1 MAYNKKNNVQVYPS
15 KVRIVP
21 NCKLAKTI
29 NNLSD
34 NQFDNMITNGN
45 ERKIRE
51 VNKHKKFGDVFSTY
65 KLVLNDEE
73 CDVSDPLNEFD
84 RAVLSVCISEWEA
97 GNRYTTP
104 AIIYRGLTGKV
115 NKNTDAMPSK
125 DQYATIINS
134 VKKMITITLDTD
146 LSDVNEKLNYNDGQ
160 QQKIF
165 SPLLPACLVSNYING
180 QLVDEVIYFDRESPI
195 MEIARPRK
203 QLLTFNAE
211 LLDIPKQQNTP
222 RNITAK
228 NYVLC
233 RILEIKLHRLTP
245 SITFADVFQKCQI
258 ENADNQIKRR
268 VRDLVVAFMEH
279 LKSKGEIRN
288 FEITKKA
295 QSFYSVKFSYKS
307 KAAPRKPKIVIENGS
322 ANSNYYAGL

>member
-97 GNRYTTP
+97 GNRHTTP
-104 AIIYRGLTGKV
+104 AIILRGLTGKTGI
-115 NKNTDAMPSK
+115 KGKGKIHK
-125 DQYATIINS
+125 DQYAAIINS
-134 VKKMITITLDTD
+134 IKKMMGITLDTD
-146 LSDVNEKLNYNDGQ
+146 LSDVNEKLNYNDGKQ
-160 QQKIF
+160 QTITEHI
-165 SPLLPACLVSNYING
+165 LPCKLISTSING
-180 QLVDEVIYFDRESPI
+180 QPIEDVIFFLDESPI
-195 MEIARPRK
+195 MKIARDRK
-203 QLLTFNAE
+203 
-211 LLDIPKQQNTP
+211 
-222 RNITAK
+222 
-228 NYVLC
+228 
-233 RILEIKLHRLTP
+233 
-245 SITFADVFQKCQI
+245 
-258 ENADNQIKRR
+258 
-268 VRDLVVAFMEH
+268 
-279 LKSKGEIRN
+279 
-288 FEITKKA
+288 
-295 QSFYSVKFSYKS
+295 
-307 KAAPRKPKIVIENGS
+307 
-322 ANSNYYAGL
+322 